1 MGIIITIFLI
11 GLIAGVREY
20 HKSHDP
26 EMASINICGGLML
39 ALFFLIPAFALTNT
53 NCDEY
58 YTYIPTEIELSTID
72 GKAIALDVA
81 QIYYIGDN
89 KVHRIDTGHAYI
101 KQGDTPRAIQ
111 YKYCGF
117 NKENWFRW
125 LYTFPSGADYIEFY
139 IPDGSIST
147 SYHFGDN

>member
-1 MGIIITIFLI
+1 MGVIIIILLI
-11 GLIAGVREY
+11 GAIAAVRGYIKDRDAEDAGL
-20 HKSHDP
+20 KFF
-26 EMASINICGGLML
+26 GGFLL
-39 ALFFLIPAFALTNT
+39 AIVYTFFTLVLTTT
-53 NCDEY
+53 NYDEY
-58 YTYIPTEIELSTID
+58 YTYIPTEIELPTID

-101 KQGDTPRAIQ
+101 KHGDTPRAIQ

-125 LYTFPSGADYIEFY
+125 LYTFPDGADYVEFY

-147 SYHFGDN
+147 SYHFGGK